1 MDDRWVNTTEHF
13 DHLFNKVWDKVKIID
28 CILNERVLPS
38 EQQIQES
45 WRSMQLRLNIEQ
57 TNREN
62 GDFTMNPYEEL
73 NNDKRFEVLNTT
85 QLIETYEL
93 AKELNLSLDFQNLL
107 ASAIKLRFFQ

>member
-1 MDDRWVNTTEHF
+1 M
-13 DHLFNKVWDKVKIID
+13 I
-28 CILNERVLPS
+28 
-38 EQQIQES
+38 
-45 WRSMQLRLNIEQ
+45 
-57 TNREN
+57 
-62 GDFTMNPYEEL
+62 PYEEL